1 MPKIVYKCPYCGNE
15 YCSYMDARWRQILH
29 SRRPQE
35 EKDRLFRD
43 ELLAAKQNPCL
54 VCARGYFV
62 YGTEFCCEDRDC
74 KNYED
79 FLMKTKT

>member
-1 MPKIVYKCPYCGNE
+1 MPEIVYKCSYCGNE
-15 YCSYMDARWRQILH
+15 YSSRMDARWCEILH

-35 EKDRLFRD
+35 EKDHLFRD

-54 VCARGYFV
+54 FCARGYFV

-74 KNYED
+74 KDYED